1 MVHID
6 AFAATPLF
14 VVTHKISKIIR
25 STLLSN
31 FLCSDAGCCW
41 SQSKLSNLSFIST
54 SSSIFPSLQ
63 SPRLRFRLDQLWNT
77 SSFFHLERYLWYIF
91 SHLSQSTILAL
102 SLFLFSFL
110 SLYLSLR
117 FANPFPLSH
126 NLIHLCPILDQ
137 SLSDPIPSYILF
149 VFLSLYISLCPV
161 QIASPRRVRATAV
174 VLWIIFLFTYF
185 TRRPYM

>member
-63 SPRLRFRLDQLWNT
+63 SPRLRFRLDQLWNA
-77 SSFFHLERYLWYIF
+77 SSFSHLERYLWYIF

-137 SLSDPIPSYILF
+137 SLSDPIPSYIF
-149 VFLSLYISLCPV
+149 FHFLSLYISLCPV
-161 QIASPRRVRATAV
+161 QIASPRCVRATAV